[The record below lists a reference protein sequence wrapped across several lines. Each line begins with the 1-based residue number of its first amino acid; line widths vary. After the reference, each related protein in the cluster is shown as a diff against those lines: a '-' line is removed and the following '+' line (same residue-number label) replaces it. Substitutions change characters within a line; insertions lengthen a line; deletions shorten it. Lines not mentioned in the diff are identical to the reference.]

1 MDACSALWLFSQ
13 TSTPVLILCYSQQ
26 KPYVNY
32 IKPAEKHAIPIVPNT
47 FIIQ

>member
-26 KPYVNY
+26 KPHVNY